1 MAYSL
6 ALDKVP
12 SSLRKTAREQL
23 DGAAEGLQTPDDPVE
38 AVHDARKRIKKSRAL
53 LRLAR
58 PAMRPDEFKA
68 LNRALRDQ
76 GRALSGARDADV
88 LLETVDDLAT
98 RNTRR
103 VRRAHFAAVRTR
115 LASNGGGELPQA
127 DLTPLAA
134 GTRDWPVDDATPKT
148 LVRALTRT
156 YREGR
161 DAYETARRDPT
172 SEHLHEWRKR
182 VKDLWYQQQLLKRSW
197 PDVMKALAGEAK
209 ALSKLLGSD
218 HDFAVLA
225 GELPAADPLRPLI
238 ADRRAELQHEAFALG
253 TRVYAESPKAF
264 KKRVRSY
271 VRAVA

>member
-1 MAYSL
+1 MSYSL
-6 ALDKVP
+6 ALHKVP

-23 DGAAEGLQTPDDPVE
+23 DGAAEGLQSPDDPVE

-58 PAMRPDEFKA
+58 PSMRPDEFRV

-76 GRALSGARDADV
+76 GRTLSGARDADV
-88 LLETVDDLAT
+88 LLETVDDLAA

-103 VRRAHFAAVRTR
+103 IRRAHFDAVRTR
-115 LASNGGGELPQA
+115 LANQAGGDAPHA
-127 DLTPLAA
+127 DLTPLAE
-134 GTRDWPVDDATPKT
+134 GTRDWPVKKATPKT

-156 YREGR
+156 YKEGR
-161 DAYETARRDPT
+161 KAYETARHDPT

-182 VKDLWYQQQLLKRSW
+182 VKDLWYQQRLLARSW

-209 ALSKLLGSD
+209 ALSKLLGTD
-218 HDFAVLA
+218 HDLAVLA
-225 GELPAADPLRPLI
+225 DELPAADPLRPLI
-238 ADRRAELQHEAFALG
+238 ADRRAELQHDAFALG
-253 TRVYAESPKAF
+253 ARVYAESPKAF